1 MNFKTLLELRRGFQ
15 ESDTFTLATQEY
27 GEIGSIITLHKTPS
41 HYFLGCK
48 GDCALRNVLLSA
60 VDSAKPAC
68 DLIPVDNRYEP
79 VFYFRNHIEL
89 NLRDFMHQHHYKL
102 SDIRKFCQNFLE
114 LYVYLTDEVTI
125 KITADGRVT
134 VYNVTTKIHSTEPS
148 FLFTA
153 PQASLDCI
161 HCEGHRFTS
170 ADSFELPIIR
180 LRI

>member
-1 MNFKTLLELRRGFQ
+1 MQIDNLLDLRRGFQ
-15 ESDTFTLATQEY
+15 ESGTFTLATQKY
-27 GEIGSIITLHKTPS
+27 GKIDGIITLHKTPS

-68 DLIPVDNRYEP
+68 DLIPVDDRFEP
-79 VFYFRNHIEL
+79 VFYFRNRMEL
-89 NLRDFMHQHHYKL
+89 NLRDFMHQHHYDL
-102 SDIRKFCQNFLE
+102 PDIRRFCQNFLE
-114 LYVYLTDEVTI
+114 LYVYLTNEVTI
-125 KITADGRVT
+125 KITADGKVT
-134 VYNVTTKIHSTEPS
+134 VYNVKTKIHSTEPS

-153 PQASLDCI
+153 PQASLDRI

-170 ADSFELPIIR
+170 AGSFELPIIR